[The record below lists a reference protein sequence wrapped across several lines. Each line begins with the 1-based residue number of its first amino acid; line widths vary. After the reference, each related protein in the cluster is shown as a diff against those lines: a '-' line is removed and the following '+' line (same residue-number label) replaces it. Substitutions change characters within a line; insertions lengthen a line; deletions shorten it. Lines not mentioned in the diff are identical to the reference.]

1 MSEFLVTHAANDLDR
16 VVLISA
22 DEATVS
28 QTACARQ
35 SIKADNW
42 VEARC
47 KVNTA
52 GIYHDEGFGW
62 RSM

>member
-1 MSEFLVTHAANDLDR
+1 MSEYLVTHAVNDLDR

-22 DEATVS
+22 AEANTS
-28 QTACARQ
+28 QRQCAMQ
-35 SIKADNW
+35 TIKADSW
-42 VEARC
+42 IAARC

-62 RSM
+62 RRL